1 MPSQLSISISKC
13 WAFGAGRLGHQM
25 RAVRH
30 LVQQARHLARA
41 GLYHDV
47 GPAFFRHGV
56 RAACIMCAAA
66 QHHICG
72 PTSELLRVALHHVH
86 MARHHVRAAR
96 MRGPEIGP
104 ESFVRPGI
112 IRARRNHSRC
122 PEFCAWH
129 HARAPLHREDR
140 HD

>member
-25 RAVRH
+25 RAARH

-41 GLYHDV
+41 GLHHDV

-66 QHHICG
+66 QHHNCG
-72 PTSELLRVALHHVH
+72 PTSEFIA
-86 MARHHVRAAR
+86 
-96 MRGPEIGP
+96 RGPASCAHDRTSCTCGRDA
-104 ESFVRPGI
+104 RPGI
-112 IRARRNHSRC
+112 IRAAR
-122 PEFCAWH
+122 H
-129 HARAPLHREDR
+129 HPRAPESFARPGILYLASRSRAPASRESA
-140 HD
+140 